1 MIWSLFSKQ
10 KEAHTLINELNS
22 ENTEISKAAYH
33 ELLENTAEDCD
44 SLLLDALN
52 SPEIEKE
59 TKLAIRM
66 Q

>member
-52 SPEIEKE
+52 SP
-59 TKLAIRM
+59 
-66 Q
+66 